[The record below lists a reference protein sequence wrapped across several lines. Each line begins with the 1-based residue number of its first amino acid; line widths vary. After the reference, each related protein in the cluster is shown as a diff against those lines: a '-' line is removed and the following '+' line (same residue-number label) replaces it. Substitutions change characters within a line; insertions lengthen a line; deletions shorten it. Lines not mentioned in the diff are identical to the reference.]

1 MNELHNK
8 KIYRKFYQKQMQKTN
23 QKWEGFLNGKVK
35 IIFSAVVFIRK
46 IQYKSR
52 INIFLNRAKFLKLF
66 RNTFLT
72 MKQNQIKK
80 MQ

>member
-23 QKWEGFLNGKVK
+23 QKWEGLLNGKVK

-46 IQYKSR
+46 I
-52 INIFLNRAKFLKLF
+52 
-66 RNTFLT
+66 
-72 MKQNQIKK
+72 
-80 MQ
+80 

>member
-8 KIYRKFYQKQMQKTN
+8 KIYRKFYQKEMQKTK
-23 QKWEGFLNGKVK
+23 QKWEGLLNGKVK

-52 INIFLNRAKFLKLF
+52 INIFLNRTKFVKLF
-66 RNTFLT
+66 QNTFLT

>member
-1 MNELHNK
+1 MNGLHNK
-8 KIYRKFYQKQMQKTN
+8 KIYRKFYQKEMQKTN
-23 QKWEGFLNGKVK
+23 QKWEGLLNGKVK

-52 INIFLNRAKFLKLF
+52 INIFLNRTKFVKLF
-66 RNTFLT
+66 QNTFLT